1 MLRYI
6 YIYSFII
13 LSFVCK
19 TQNLIVNGS
28 FELNSNID
36 CSTGSY
42 SLTNWINLASPDY
55 FKTECIGNYNVP
67 TNIFGIS
74 SALKGNSYI
83 GIIAYHKYA
92 EYKEYIQQYLST
104 PLISNHSYYLSFYV
118 SRADGMV
125 FSIKNIGCLI
135 SVSQPTILSQPYIA
149 ANPQIQNQITFI
161 TDTISWTKIEGYF
174 TAQGGEQ
181 YITIGNFNS
190 NSNTDTL
197 RSGSIN
203 PTSFEPPQAYYYIDS
218 VSLYDSLDYVTNIKN
233 HENNF
238 KVNVY
243 PNPNNGNF
251 NIEYHTTKA
260 TELIITDITGRLIN
274 RYTLLPL
281 QNNLLIKEEELN
293 SGVYFYHILVG
304 EKNLKTDKIVII
316 K

>member
-1 MLRYI
+1 MLRYT
-6 YIYSFII
+6 YIYTFII

-19 TQNLIVNGS
+19 TQNLITNGS

-42 SLTNWINLASPDY
+42 SLTNWISLASPDY
-55 FKTECIGNYNVP
+55 FKTECIGNYNIP

-149 ANPQIQNQITFI
+149 ANPQIQNQTTFI
-161 TDTISWTKIEGYF
+161 TDTINWTKIEGYF
-174 TAQGGEQ
+174 KAQGGET

-233 HENNF
+233 HENDF

-243 PNPNNGNF
+243 PNPIISALNIVDENN
-251 NIEYHTTKA
+251 K
-260 TELIITDITGRLIN
+260 
-274 RYTLLPL
+274 L
-281 QNNLLIKEEELN
+281 QNTTIEIKNSLGQTFHKAPFSNQIDLSNLAA
-293 SGVYFYHILVG
+293 GMYFLSI
-304 EKNLKTDKIVII
+304 EDKSNKKTVKII
-316 K
+316 KQ